1 LQKLL
6 TSVLGNAIISAN
18 KTCQGGRIMNKEEI
32 LKKAQA
38 EKRDEREVQVK
49 DKSMMWS
56 YIVMVLMATV
66 FSIIRSE
73 QGLPIMDLSATCMAS
88 VCASMTYRFIKTKDK
103 SYLLVA
109 LISVNV
115 AIIATVRFFM
125 GH

>member
-1 LQKLL
+1 MQTKL
-6 TSVLGNAIISAN
+6 VN
-18 KTCQGGRIMNKEEI
+18 GGRTMNRDEI

-38 EKRDEREVQVK
+38 EQHDEREVQVK

-56 YIVMVLMATV
+56 YTVMVLVAAIFT
-66 FSIIRSE
+66 FIRSE

-109 LISVNV
+109 LISLFA
-115 AIIATVRFFM
+115 AILATVRFFM

>member
-1 LQKLL
+1 MQTKLVNGDR
-6 TSVLGNAIISAN
+6 T
-18 KTCQGGRIMNKEEI
+18 MNRDEI

-38 EKRDEREVQVK
+38 EKQDEREVQVK
-49 DKSMMWS
+49 DKSVMWS
-56 YIVMVLMATV
+56 YTVMVLVAAIFT
-66 FSIIRSE
+66 FIRSE

-88 VCASMTYRFIKTKDK
+88 VCASMTSRFIKTKEK

-109 LISVNV
+109 LILLIA

>member
-1 LQKLL
+1 
-6 TSVLGNAIISAN
+6 
-18 KTCQGGRIMNKEEI
+18 
-32 LKKAQA
+32 
-38 EKRDEREVQVK
+38 
-49 DKSMMWS
+49 
-56 YIVMVLMATV
+56 
-66 FSIIRSE
+66 
-73 QGLPIMDLSATCMAS
+73 MAS

>member
-1 LQKLL
+1 L
-6 TSVLGNAIISAN
+6 TSVLGNAIINAN

-56 YIVMVLMATV
+56 YIVMILMATI

>member
-1 LQKLL
+1 M
-6 TSVLGNAIISAN
+6 I
-18 KTCQGGRIMNKEEI
+18 
-32 LKKAQA
+32 
-38 EKRDEREVQVK
+38 
-49 DKSMMWS
+49 
-56 YIVMVLMATV
+56 LMATI